1 MNKVVELEHKAY
13 VVPSVLNKLF
23 VLKFAYI
30 LSADND
36 FALGTA
42 VHSAENIQNGCFAC
56 TGRTD
61 YNCKLALLNLERNA
75 VNRIDDN
82 LTRFVSFVNIIKF
95 YKAHKITLFICFLQK
110 KSLCFAY

>member
-1 MNKVVELEHKAY
+1 MNKVVKLEHKTY
-13 VVPSVLNKLF
+13 VMPSVLNKLF

-30 LSADND
+30 LSSDND
-36 FALGTA
+36 FTLGTA
-42 VHSAENIQNGCFAC
+42 VHSAENIQNSCFAC

-95 YKAHKITLFICFLQK
+95 YKTHKITLFICFLQK

>member
-1 MNKVVELEHKAY
+1 MTKSLIKNTFREIKNTKARFI
-13 VVPSVLNKLF
+13 SIM
-23 VLKFAYI
+23 AI
-30 LSADND
+30 I
-36 FALGTA
+36 ALGTA

-61 YNCKLALLNLERNA
+61 YNCKLALLDLERNA
-75 VNRIDDN
+75 VNRIDNN
-82 LTRFVSFVNIIKF
+82 LTHFVSFVNIIKF

>member
-13 VVPSVLNKLF
+13 VMPSVLNKLF
-23 VLKFAYI
+23 VFKFAYI

-36 FALGTA
+36 FALGTT

-61 YNCKLALLNLERNA
+61 YNCKLASSTLNEMPSTALMTISPVLYLL
-75 VNRIDDN
+75 
-82 LTRFVSFVNIIKF
+82 
-95 YKAHKITLFICFLQK
+95 
-110 KSLCFAY
+110 